1 MSKYSP
7 EEKMQIAEM
16 YLSGKY
22 SYGSLARIYGV
33 QLSTIRLWVANYES
47 LGAKAFEPGAWTR
60 RSSTEKEEAVLFYL
74 AGKGSLLSTCKKY
87 GIKSTWTLRNWI
99 KKYNSHETLKPT
111 RGGGKRNMTNG
122 RKTTL
127 EERIALVE
135 EYVATK
141 ASYDDLA
148 AKYKVS
154 YQQAYSWVRKYKDGG
169 VEALEDRRGKK
180 KDISEMTEMEKLEA
194 ENRLLRAENER
205 KQMEIDFLKKLK
217 EIERRWG

>member
-1 MSKYSP
+1 
-7 EEKMQIAEM
+7 
-16 YLSGKY
+16 
-22 SYGSLARIYGV
+22 
-33 QLSTIRLWVANYES
+33 
-47 LGAKAFEPGAWTR
+47 
-60 RSSTEKEEAVLFYL
+60 
-74 AGKGSLLSTCKKY
+74 
-87 GIKSTWTLRNWI
+87 
-99 KKYNSHETLKPT
+99 
-111 RGGGKRNMTNG
+111 MTNG

-217 EIERRWG
+217 EIERRWD

>member
-1 MSKYSP
+1 
-7 EEKMQIAEM
+7 
-16 YLSGKY
+16 
-22 SYGSLARIYGV
+22 
-33 QLSTIRLWVANYES
+33 
-47 LGAKAFEPGAWTR
+47 
-60 RSSTEKEEAVLFYL
+60 
-74 AGKGSLLSTCKKY
+74 
-87 GIKSTWTLRNWI
+87 
-99 KKYNSHETLKPT
+99 
-111 RGGGKRNMTNG
+111 MTNG

-148 AKYKVS
+148 
-154 YQQAYSWVRKYKDGG
+154 RKYKDGG